1 MASFTIKGNQISK
14 MLKAIG
20 AKNRAW
26 ELDSNKDVIK
36 GYRIAVLNNKLM
48 VWGNDEDNMQT
59 LDIDAP
65 GVKFSI
71 FIDATASRL
80 FGLIGKNT
88 IEVSYDD
95 EAGKLHLVETLDSG
109 TAKMS
114 IVVASKAHPVEPATE
129 DAGVDE
135 SDDVEPVTITENT
148 EAQPKTLNKKAR
160 ETKFA
165 PGVSAVDSDEPYHY
179 TEAGPYTITTHD
191 KVMVFRFSAHAEEEA
206 NYLAHTGELVSLDW
220 DYTPLRVYD
229 IVRVYENPTRWVVI
243 DIVLNEYNLVNYVL
257 RSEDGQTSP
266 YYGFSIVRDF
276 DKPLDNSCITMI
288 QCSHHKNTGESPAH
302 PEEDIMN
309 NQTYT
314 ITIKHTRTTRKGDEH
329 SWLSTHPFNNRDEAE
344 QYADHVYQ
352 INHEPNISLDWDYEP
367 IRWDDIVY
375 IDGQACTVKSIFL
388 CDDYRTIKY
397 QVNYNDEWQTVTRD
411 AFTRNAPT
419 DPTPS
424 DEELVKIQSLDW
436 TGYKAINIIPSIET
450 AWSVTRVHE
459 DLPGFRAIATVF
471 VPPQNIQWYEDEEGA
486 WCEALISVAMRDEL
500 SKAMRIKF
508 AQEAPTSDE
517 TDPTPADELE
527 SSDAL
532 DKYESELCECGF
544 TLIPEHKLD
553 ALDYLETRYDI
564 NYTKWTLGR
573 YWTVTSVHGPLPRYE
588 EPVLKPFGYND
599 IADVMD
605 NRLKNL
611 FTITTDL
618 FGGNGDEL
626 VTIPELGEMLDR
638 DMYDGWQLFI
648 DDTRDGELRL
658 YAERV
663 TDDIED
669 TTPSRYSD
677 WVAVDGGFCYMTIGR
692 RA

>member
-26 ELDSNKDVIK
+26 EVYPNHEVIK
-36 GYRIAVLNNKLM
+36 GYRIAVLNNVLM

-65 GVKFSI
+65 GVAFSI

-95 EAGKLHLVETLDSG
+95 EAGKLHLVESLDSG

-114 IVVASKAHPVEPATE
+114 IAVISKNYPVIESDDVEPATE
-129 DAGVDE
+129 DAG
-135 SDDVEPVTITENT
+135 SDDTDDGDEMTIT
-148 EAQPKTLNKKAR
+148 EAQPITLSKKAR

-165 PGVSAVDSDEPYHY
+165 PSVSAVDSDVLYHWSD
-179 TEAGPYTITTHD
+179 AGAYTITTRD
-191 KVMVFRFSAHAEEEA
+191 KVMTFRFSAHAEEEA
-206 NYLAHTGELVSLDW
+206 NYRAHTGELVSLNW

-243 DIVLNEYNLVNYVL
+243 DIVLNEYNLINYVL

-276 DKPLDNSCITMI
+276 DKPLDNSCVTII

-302 PEEDIMN
+302 PEEDTMN

-314 ITIKHTRTTRKGDEH
+314 ITIKHTRITRKGDEH
-329 SWLSTHPFNNRDEAE
+329 SWLSTHSFDNRDEAE

-367 IRWDDIVY
+367 IRWDDVVY
-375 IDGQACTVKSIFL
+375 IDGQACTVKSIFVS
-388 CDDYRTIKY
+388 DEDFRTIKY
-397 QVNYNDEWQTVTRD
+397 QVDHNDRWHAVTRD

-419 DPTPS
+419 D
-424 DEELVKIQSLDW
+424 
-436 TGYKAINIIPSIET
+436 A
-450 AWSVTRVHE
+450 
-459 DLPGFRAIATVF
+459 
-471 VPPQNIQWYEDEEGA
+471 
-486 WCEALISVAMRDEL
+486 
-500 SKAMRIKF
+500 
-508 AQEAPTSDE
+508 
-517 TDPTPADELE
+517 TPADELE

-532 DKYESELCECGF
+532 DKYESELCECGI

-573 YWTVTSVHGPLPRYE
+573 YWTVTSVHGAPLPRYE
-588 EPVLKPFGYND
+588 EPALKPFGYND

-605 NRLKNL
+605 GRLKNI

-618 FGGNGDEL
+618 FGGDGDVL
-626 VTIPELGEMLDR
+626 ATIPEVEEMLDR
-638 DMYDGWQLFI
+638 DAYDGWQLFV

>member
-1 MASFTIKGNQISK
+1 MTSFTIKGNQISK

-26 ELDSNKDVIK
+26 ELDSKKDAVK

-114 IVVASKAHPVEPATE
+114 IVVVSKAYPIEPVTE
-129 DAGVDE
+129 DAGTDE
-135 SDDVEPVTITENT
+135 SDDVEPVTITQDT
-148 EAQPKTLNKKAR
+148 EAQPKTLSKKAR

-165 PGVSAVDSDEPYHY
+165 PSVSAVDSDVLYHWS
-179 TEAGPYTITTHD
+179 EAGPYTITTHN
-191 KVMVFRFSAHAEEEA
+191 KVMTFRFSAHAEEEA
-206 NYLAHTGELVSLDW
+206 NYLAHTEELVSLDW

-276 DKPLDNSCITMI
+276 DKSLDNSCVTMI

-314 ITIKHTRTTRKGDEH
+314 ITVKHTRITRKGDEH
-329 SWLSTHPFNNRDEAE
+329 SWLSTHSFNNRNEAE
-344 QYADHVYQ
+344 QYADHLYQ

-375 IDGQACTVKSIFL
+375 IDGQACTVKSIFIS
-388 CDDYRTIKY
+388 DEDFRTIKY
-397 QVNYNDEWQTVTRD
+397 QVAQRNNTAPAVTRD

-424 DEELVKIQSLDW
+424 DE
-436 TGYKAINIIPSIET
+436 
-450 AWSVTRVHE
+450 
-459 DLPGFRAIATVF
+459 
-471 VPPQNIQWYEDEEGA
+471 
-486 WCEALISVAMRDEL
+486 
-500 SKAMRIKF
+500 
-508 AQEAPTSDE
+508 
-517 TDPTPADELE
+517 LE
-527 SSDAL
+527 SSDEL

-573 YWTVTSVHGPLPRYE
+573 YWTVTSVHGAPLPRYE
-588 EPVLKPFGYND
+588 EPALKPFGYND

-605 NRLKNL
+605 NRLKNF
-611 FTITTDL
+611 FTVTTDL
-618 FGGNGDEL
+618 FGGDGDEL

-648 DDTRDGELRL
+648 DDTLDGELRL

>member
-1 MASFTIKGNQISK
+1 MANFTIKGNQISK

-26 ELDSNKDVIK
+26 DLAPNKDTIK

-88 IEVSYDD
+88 IEVSFDA
-95 EAGKLHLVETLDSG
+95 EAVKLHLVESLDSG
-109 TAKMS
+109 TARMS
-114 IVVASKAHPVEPATE
+114 IAVISKNYPVEPVTE

-135 SDDVEPVTITENT
+135 SDDVEPVITENT
-148 EAQPKTLNKKAR
+148 EAQPKTLSKKAR

-165 PGVSAVDSDEPYHY
+165 PSVSAVDSDVPYHWSD
-179 TEAGPYTITTHD
+179 AGPYTITTHD
-191 KVMVFRFSAHAEEEA
+191 KVMTFRFSAHAEEQA
-206 NYLAHTGELVSLDW
+206 NYRAHTGELVSLDW

-266 YYGFSIVRDF
+266 YYGFSIIRDF
-276 DKPLDNSCITMI
+276 DKSLDNSCVTMI

-309 NQTYT
+309 NQQIAEFEAQMQADKEYARKNG
-314 ITIKHTRTTRKGDEH
+314 IKRMCSGWYYVANSTGEVFEIQRGDFAEYEGDNAKM
-329 SWLSTHPFNNRDEAE
+329 WFVKVMNGEVIGDYVTLAEAKE
-344 QYADHVYQ
+344 AVKAMGAD
-352 INHEPNISLDWDYEP
+352 
-367 IRWDDIVY
+367 
-375 IDGQACTVKSIFL
+375 
-388 CDDYRTIKY
+388 
-397 QVNYNDEWQTVTRD
+397 D
-411 AFTRNAPT
+411 APTAEIEAPAPT

-424 DEELVKIQSLDW
+424 
-436 TGYKAINIIPSIET
+436 
-450 AWSVTRVHE
+450 
-459 DLPGFRAIATVF
+459 
-471 VPPQNIQWYEDEEGA
+471 
-486 WCEALISVAMRDEL
+486 
-500 SKAMRIKF
+500 
-508 AQEAPTSDE
+508 
-517 TDPTPADELE
+517 DELE

-573 YWTVTSVHGPLPRYE
+573 YWTVTSVHGAPLPRYE
-588 EPVLKPFGYND
+588 EPALKPFGYND

-611 FTITTDL
+611 FTVTSDL
-618 FGGNGDEL
+618 FGSDGDVL
-626 VTIPELGEMLDR
+626 ATIPEVEEMLDR

-677 WVAVDGGFCYMTIGR
+677 WVSLDGGFCYMTIGR

>member
-26 ELDSNKDVIK
+26 ELDSKKDAVK

-88 IEVSYDD
+88 IEVSFDD

-114 IVVASKAHPVEPATE
+114 IAVISKNYPVIESDDVEPVTE

-148 EAQPKTLNKKAR
+148 EAQPKTLDKKAR

-165 PGVSAVDSDEPYHY
+165 PSVSAVDSDEPYHY
-179 TEAGPYTITTHD
+179 TEAGAYTITTHD

-276 DKPLDNSCITMI
+276 DKPLDNSCVTMI

-302 PEEDIMN
+302 PEEDTMN
-309 NQTYT
+309 NQQIAEFEAQMEADKEYARKNG
-314 ITIKHTRTTRKGDEH
+314 IKRMCPGWYYVANSTGEVFEIQRGDFAEYEGDNAKM
-329 SWLSTHPFNNRDEAE
+329 WFVKVMNGEVIGDYVTLAEAKE
-344 QYADHVYQ
+344 AVKAMGAD
-352 INHEPNISLDWDYEP
+352 
-367 IRWDDIVY
+367 
-375 IDGQACTVKSIFL
+375 
-388 CDDYRTIKY
+388 
-397 QVNYNDEWQTVTRD
+397 D
-411 AFTRNAPT
+411 APTAEIEAPTPT

-424 DEELVKIQSLDW
+424 DE
-436 TGYKAINIIPSIET
+436 
-450 AWSVTRVHE
+450 
-459 DLPGFRAIATVF
+459 
-471 VPPQNIQWYEDEEGA
+471 
-486 WCEALISVAMRDEL
+486 
-500 SKAMRIKF
+500 
-508 AQEAPTSDE
+508 
-517 TDPTPADELE
+517 LE
-527 SSDAL
+527 SSDEL

-573 YWTVTSVHGPLPRYE
+573 YWTVTSVHGAPLPRYE
-588 EPVLKPFGYND
+588 EPALKPFGYND

-605 NRLKNL
+605 NRLKNF
-611 FTITTDL
+611 FTVTTDL
-618 FGGNGDEL
+618 FGGDGDEL

-658 YAERV
+658 YAERL

>member
-26 ELDSNKDVIK
+26 ELDGNKDVVK
-36 GYRIAVLNNKLM
+36 GYRIAVLNNTLM
-48 VWGNDEDNMQT
+48 IWGNDEDNMQT

-71 FIDATASRL
+71 FIDVTASRL

-88 IEVSYDD
+88 IEISCDC

-114 IVVASKAHPVEPATE
+114 VVVVSKAYPTEPAPE
-129 DAGVDE
+129 DAEADE

-148 EAQPKTLNKKAR
+148 EAQPKTLSKKAR

-165 PGVSAVDSDEPYHY
+165 PSVSVVDSDVPYHWSD
-179 TEAGPYTITTHD
+179 AGAYTITTRD
-191 KVMVFRFSAHAEEEA
+191 KVMTFRFSAHAEDVA
-206 NYLAHTGELVSLDW
+206 NYLAHTGELVSLNW
-220 DYTPLRVYD
+220 DYEPIQVYD

-276 DKPLDNSCITMI
+276 DKPLDNSYITMI
-288 QCSHHKNTGESPAH
+288 QSNHHKNTGESPAH

-314 ITIKHTRTTRKGDEH
+314 ITIKHTRITRKGDAH
-329 SWLSTHPFNNRDEAE
+329 SWLSTHSFDNRDEAE

-375 IDGQACTVKSIFL
+375 IDGEACIVKSIFVGE
-388 CDDYRTIKY
+388 DFHTIKY
-397 QVNYNDEWQTVTRD
+397 EINHNDHWHAVTRD
-411 AFTRNAPT
+411 AFTRNA
-419 DPTPS
+419 S
-424 DEELVKIQSLDW
+424 
-436 TGYKAINIIPSIET
+436 
-450 AWSVTRVHE
+450 
-459 DLPGFRAIATVF
+459 
-471 VPPQNIQWYEDEEGA
+471 
-486 WCEALISVAMRDEL
+486 
-500 SKAMRIKF
+500 
-508 AQEAPTSDE
+508 
-517 TDPTPADELE
+517 TPADELE

-573 YWTVTSVHGPLPRYE
+573 YWTVTSVHGAPLPRYE
-588 EPVLKPFGYND
+588 EPALKPFGYND

-605 NRLKNL
+605 NRLANL

-618 FGGNGDEL
+618 FGGDGDEL

-648 DDTRDGELRL
+648 DDTLDGELRL

-663 TDDIED
+663 TDDND
-669 TTPSRYSD
+669 GTTPSRYSD
-677 WVAVDGGFCYMTIGR
+677 WVTVDGGFCYMTIGR

>member
-1 MASFTIKGNQISK
+1 MTSFTIKGNQISK
-14 MLKAIG
+14 MLKVIG

-26 ELDSNKDVIK
+26 EVYPNDEVIK

-95 EAGKLHLVETLDSG
+95 EAGKLHLVESLDSG
-109 TAKMS
+109 TAKIS
-114 IVVASKAHPVEPATE
+114 IVVVSKAYPVEPVTE

-135 SDDVEPVTITENT
+135 SNDVEPVTITENT
-148 EAQPKTLNKKAR
+148 EAQPKTLSKKAR

-165 PGVSAVDSDEPYHY
+165 PSVSAVDSDEPYHY

-276 DKPLDNSCITMI
+276 GKTLDNSCVTMI

-309 NQTYT
+309 NQQ
-314 ITIKHTRTTRKGDEH
+314 IAE
-329 SWLSTHPFNNRDEAE
+329 FEAT
-344 QYADHVYQ
+344 QYIVRINYADNYFYNQGEIFSSIEEFNQSVG
-352 INHEPNISLDWDYEP
+352 IRWARMNHFDEITVSLDILNNEGTSIWRGRHKLTHDKTPFCLISRIKAYRESLAKMECTKNSLAGVDSV
-367 IRWDDIVY
+367 IRMLEEVKAEAPEAPAPEETPAVADIE
-375 IDGQACTVKSIFL
+375 AP
-388 CDDYRTIKY
+388 
-397 QVNYNDEWQTVTRD
+397 
-411 AFTRNAPT
+411 APT

-424 DEELVKIQSLDW
+424 DE
-436 TGYKAINIIPSIET
+436 
-450 AWSVTRVHE
+450 
-459 DLPGFRAIATVF
+459 
-471 VPPQNIQWYEDEEGA
+471 
-486 WCEALISVAMRDEL
+486 
-500 SKAMRIKF
+500 
-508 AQEAPTSDE
+508 
-517 TDPTPADELE
+517 LE
-527 SSDAL
+527 SSDEL

-573 YWTVTSVHGPLPRYE
+573 YWTVTSVHGPLSRYE

-618 FGGNGDEL
+618 FGGDGDEL
-626 VTIPELGEMLDR
+626 VTIPELGELIDR